1 MKHIVDKDSG
11 GIAGGSV
18 ARGIAAALEEDIIL
32 GRLPPGTALR
42 EERLLER
49 FKASRHLV
57 REALSQLEAKQVIV
71 RARNRGAV
79 VRTFSSDEVR
89 ELHEVR
95 EMLQRQAA
103 LRIRL
108 PAAPAAIAPIAAI
121 QAEYEAFLAEGDARG
136 LHDAN
141 DRFHDA
147 LFGLCGNRHLQR
159 LIRQL
164 LHLSYLVRTRD
175 LADINDR
182 AQAVAEHRMMLAQ
195 LQGTDGWAL
204 AELCVAHIRPRR
216 DAYLAFLADLEKPRR
231 RPPKSQGEKT

>member
-1 MKHIVDKDSG
+1 M
-11 GIAGGSV
+11 
-18 ARGIAAALEEDIIL
+18 AAALEEDIIF

-49 FKASRHLV
+49 FGASRHVV
-57 REALSQLEAKQVIV
+57 RDALAQLEAKQVVV
-71 RARNRGAV
+71 RTRNRGAV
-79 VRTFSSDEVR
+79 VRVLSAEEVR

-95 EMLQRQAA
+95 EVLQRQAA

-108 PAAPAAIAPIAAI
+108 PVPPNDIAPIAAI
-121 QAEYEAFLAEGDARG
+121 QAEYEARLMDGDVRG
-136 LHDAN
+136 THDAN

-147 LFGLCGNRHLQR
+147 LFALCGNRHLQG

-175 LADINDR
+175 AADAEDR
-182 AQAVAEHRMMLAQ
+182 AQAMAEHRLMVAQ
-195 LQGTDGWAL
+195 LHGTDGWAL

-216 DAYLAFLADLEKPRR
+216 DAYLAFLASLEKPRR
-231 RPPKSQGEKT
+231 RRASSPRR